1 MGLLKWIL
9 KKFTCNS
16 SCTYNIEN
24 EIYDNNILGHTL
36 NQYSLKLKDL
46 KKIYRIL
53 NKREMIIGERLGTD
67 YPIGSVII

>member
-9 KKFTCNS
+9 KKFRCNS

-24 EIYDNNILGHTL
+24 EIYDNNVLGHTL

-53 NKREMIIGERLGTD
+53 NKREMIIAERLGK
-67 YPIGSVII
+67 VII

>member
-9 KKFTCNS
+9 KKFRCNS

>member
-24 EIYDNNILGHTL
+24 EIYDNNVLGHTL

-53 NKREMIIGERLGTD
+53 NKREMIIAERLGK
-67 YPIGSVII
+67 VII

>member
-16 SCTYNIEN
+16 SCAYNIEN
-24 EIYDNNILGHTL
+24 EIYDNNVLGHTL

-53 NKREMIIGERLGTD
+53 NKREMIIAERLGK
-67 YPIGSVII
+67 VII

>member
-1 MGLLKWIL
+1 MVLLKWIL
-9 KKFTCNS
+9 KKFRCNS

-24 EIYDNNILGHTL
+24 EIYDNNVLGHTL

-53 NKREMIIGERLGTD
+53 NKREMIIAERLGK
-67 YPIGSVII
+67 VII